1 MAAILPGKFDDDDF
15 DAWLREFDAC
25 AAANGWKVTE
35 HTDDKILKLP
45 AFLRGRAACNFY
57 AIPEGERHVQ
67 RCRKIDAT
75 SPMST
80 SEARKFLRR
89 V

>member
-1 MAAILPGKFDDDDF
+1 MMAISMRGYASLMPVLP
-15 DAWLREFDAC
+15 
-25 AAANGWKVTE
+25 ANGWKVTE

-57 AIPEGERHVQ
+57 AIPEGETDVR

-75 SPMST
+75 SPIST